1 MRRLVPV
8 LVAVLFLGSLSARE
22 NGGLRRVNLYLQP
35 GVDAISAQRRLHELG
50 FVSDVTPTFG
60 DRLSGLIADNKWNA
74 VLGSGLVRRIAVGPV
89 VADPM
94 PRTPQRYKAR
104 IRYLIDADRNR
115 HALEFRRMVAAMQAA
130 GFVKDAGLE
139 QEELYDDP
147 ITGMIPAT
155 GLARFL
161 AAPHVQT
168 VLLVPEGHSLPPGD
182 QPVLVEASLTTQVG
196 PTRQRELFDKTNAM
210 LRPLGWV
217 AAPGYDHRNYTR
229 MLGWLPSQHLESVL
243 LASTT
248 RDPQARR
255 NLLVEMPLISTND
268 PFAVTGWI
276 LVNAEIRFEP
286 LDAREALLE
295 RLTRLGFEPESDEEM
310 REGLVGILRGRVP
323 TRSVERIRN
332 LPDVRAVAVDRRN
345 AVERLAPILALRV
358 IPEPEGSEP
367 PAPLPADRAAA
378 PSKLSVDLRRLLAEI
393 GEGSDRPI
401 RVEVLLRET
410 PNEHDSRWLNALSEM
425 RALMEFDGRIG
436 PLVCGTVL
444 PANVK
449 ALAERPEVSTIR
461 LPQMPWTADLAQV
474 TDSGLEGVDFV
485 PLFRQPAQAQPLAA
499 LVRHRSP
506 SRMAV
511 VDVDFSGFA
520 SQVGQRLPA
529 NTRLLDFTGERS
541 PDLRPDP
548 SPEGEGPGSGTRLA
562 LALAEQGADELLLIR
577 IAPDAPYMLEQ
588 VARAM
593 QGRGWRSDAV
603 VRREAELRQE
613 NSRLQRER
621 ADLRVRRRLLL
632 NDFRD
637 DEESKAALQA
647 LQRAERELE
656 AREQAFKE
664 RQSRFLQLVS
674 QADQLRGVD
683 TVLIGPLWLNGQ
695 PNLPEL
701 ASRQRYL
708 HQHHTVSRDRLPDAA
723 WVQAVP
729 RLRDSSWQ
737 DIFRDADGDQAME
750 FLPQSGDPRFPED
763 LAWLAWKPNGS
774 GSKDSGNQAGT
785 AEAVLQELP
794 AGAVVQVTL
803 QWREVHDPAYKQN
816 WAEDPYRQP
825 LASFRVVVLKQ
836 SDPAG
841 QRGLPDDLFS
851 AVARSP
857 DWVDRIDN
865 DKRTA
870 IYEATARFQVPE
882 GGGRFAV
889 RVEGSAPKSVLPP
902 QAAPIPG
909 MQQAETKPWLRVE
922 VIDPIH
928 RRQGKVLF
936 ESPAPPSD
944 KLRP

>member
-22 NGGLRRVNLYLQP
+22 NDGLRRVNLYLQP
-35 GVDAISAQRRLHELG
+35 GVDAIPAQRRLHELG
-50 FVSDVTPTFG
+50 FVSDVAPSSG
-60 DRLSGLIADNKWNA
+60 DRLSGLIAEEKLNA
-74 VLGSGLVRRIAVGPV
+74 LLSSGLLRRVAVGPV
-89 VADPM
+89 VADPI
-94 PRTPQRYKAR
+94 PRIPQRYKAR

-115 HALEFRRMVAAMQAA
+115 HALEFRRMVAAMQGA

-147 ITGMIPAT
+147 ISGMIPTT

-161 AAPHVQT
+161 AAPFLQT

-182 QPVLVEASLTTQVG
+182 QPVLVEASLTTRLG
-196 PTRQRELFDKTNAM
+196 PTRQRELFDNTNAM

-243 LASTT
+243 LGSTT

-255 NLLVEMPLISTND
+255 NLLVQMPLISAND

-276 LVNAEIRFEP
+276 LVNVEIRFEP
-286 LDAREALLE
+286 LDVREALLE
-295 RLTRLGFEPESDEEM
+295 RLTRLGFEPDSDEEL

-323 TRSVERIRN
+323 TRIIERIRN
-332 LPDVRAVAVDRRN
+332 LPDVREVVVDRRN

-367 PAPLPADRAAA
+367 PSPSPEGRAAS
-378 PSKLSVDLRRLLAEI
+378 PSKLSVDLRRFLAEI

-410 PNEHDSRWLNALSEM
+410 PDEHDSRWQNGLSEM
-425 RALMEFDGRIG
+425 RALMAFDGRIG
-436 PLVCGTVL
+436 PLVCGSIL
-444 PANVK
+444 PADVK

-461 LPQMPWTADLAQV
+461 MPQMPWTADLAQV
-474 TDSGLEGVDFV
+474 TNSGLVGVDFV

-499 LVRHRSP
+499 LIRHRSP

-511 VDVDFSGFA
+511 VDVDFAGFA

-529 NTRLLDFTGERS
+529 NTRLLDFTGERN

-548 SPEGEGPGSGTRLA
+548 SPEAENLGSGTRLA
-562 LALAEQGADELLLIR
+562 LALAQQGADELLLIR
-577 IAPDAPYMLEQ
+577 VAPDAPYMLEQ

-593 QGRGWRSDAV
+593 HGRGWRSDAV

-637 DEESKAALQA
+637 DEESKAALEA
-647 LQRAERELE
+647 LQRAERDLE
-656 AREQAFKE
+656 ARERAFKE
-664 RQSRFLQLVS
+664 RQSRFLQLIS

-708 HQHHTVSRDRLPDAA
+708 YQHHTVSRDRLPDVA

-729 RLRDSSWQ
+729 RLRDTSWQ
-737 DIFRDADGDQAME
+737 DIFRDVDGDQAME
-750 FLPQSGDPRFPED
+750 FLPQAADARFPKD
-763 LAWLAWKPNGS
+763 LAWLAWKLGDNGLD
-774 GSKDSGNQAGT
+774 DSGKQAGT
-785 AEAVLQELP
+785 VEIVFQELP

-803 QWREVHDPAYKQN
+803 QWREVHDPAYKRS
-816 WAEDPYRQP
+816 WEEDPYRQP
-825 LASFRVVVLKQ
+825 LATFRLVVLKQ
-836 SDPAG
+836 SDPSG
-841 QRGLPDDLFS
+841 RLGLPADLFVT
-851 AVARSP
+851 AARSP

-909 MQQAETKPWLRVE
+909 EQQAETKPWLRVE

-928 RRQGKVLF
+928 RRQGQVVF
-936 ESPAPPSD
+936 ESPAPDSD
-944 KLRP
+944 RLRP

>member
-22 NGGLRRVNLYLQP
+22 NDSLRRVNLYLRP
-35 GVDAISAQRRLHELG
+35 GVDSISAQRRLHELG
-50 FVSDVTPTFG
+50 FISDAAPSSG
-60 DRLSGLIADNKWNA
+60 DRLSGVIAENKLN
-74 VLGSGLVRRIAVGPV
+74 VLLSSGLVRRVAIGPGI
-89 VADPM
+89 ADPM
-94 PRTPQRYKAR
+94 PRTPQQYKAR

-147 ITGMIPAT
+147 ISGMIPTT
-155 GLARFL
+155 GLSRFL
-161 AAPHVQT
+161 AAPFLQT
-168 VLLVPEGHSLPPGD
+168 VLLVPDGHSLPPGD
-182 QPVLVEASLTTQVG
+182 QPVLVEASLTTRLG
-196 PTRQRELFDKTNAM
+196 PTRQRELFEKTNAM

-217 AAPGYDHRNYTR
+217 AAPGYDHRNFTR

-243 LASTT
+243 LGTTT

-255 NLLVEMPLISTND
+255 NLLVEMPLISGND
-268 PFAVTGWI
+268 PFAVTGWV
-276 LVNAEIRFEP
+276 LVNVEIRFEP
-286 LDAREALLE
+286 LDVREALLE
-295 RLTRLGFEPESDEEM
+295 RLTRLGFEPESDEEL
-310 REGLVGILRGRVP
+310 REGLIGIVRGRAP
-323 TRSVERIRN
+323 TRVVERIRT
-332 LPDVRAVAVDRRN
+332 LPDVRAVAVDRQN
-345 AVERLAPILALRV
+345 AVERLAPILALKV
-358 IPEPEGSEP
+358 IPEPEGSQPPSPP
-367 PAPLPADRAAA
+367 PAERAAS
-378 PSKLSVDLRRLLAEI
+378 PTKLSVDLRRLLAEI
-393 GEGSDRPI
+393 GEVSDRLI

-410 PNEHDSRWLNALSEM
+410 PDEHDPRWLNALSEM
-425 RALMEFDGRIG
+425 RALMAFDGRIG
-436 PLVCGTVL
+436 PLVCGSIL
-444 PANVK
+444 LADVK
-449 ALAERPEVSTIR
+449 ALAERPEVSTVR
-461 LPQMPWTADLAQV
+461 LPQMPWTADLAEVQ
-474 TDSGLEGVDFV
+474 DSGLAGVDFV
-485 PLFRQPAQAQPLAA
+485 PLFRQPALAQPLAA
-499 LVRHRSP
+499 LIRHRSP

-520 SQVGQRLPA
+520 SLVGQRLPV
-529 NTRLLDFTGERS
+529 NTRLLDFTGERN

-548 SPEGEGPGSGTRLA
+548 SPEGEGLGSGTRLA
-562 LALAEQGADELLLIR
+562 LALAQEGADELLLIR

-637 DEESKAALQA
+637 DEETKAALEA
-647 LQRAERELE
+647 LQRAERNLE
-656 AREQAFKE
+656 SREQAFKE

-674 QADQLRGVD
+674 QANQLRGID
-683 TVLIGPLWLNGQ
+683 TIVIGPLWLNGQ

-708 HQHHTVSRDRLPDAA
+708 YQHHTVSRDRLPDVA

-737 DIFRDADGDQAME
+737 DIFRDTDDDQAMD
-750 FLPQSGDPRFPED
+750 FLPQAGDSRFPKD

-774 GSKDSGNQAGT
+774 GPSDPDHPAHG
-785 AEAVLQELP
+785 AETVLQELP

-803 QWREVHDPAYKQN
+803 QWREVHDPAYKQS
-816 WAEDPYRQP
+816 WEEDPYRQP
-825 LASFRVVVLKQ
+825 LANFRVVVLKQ

-841 QRGLPDDLFS
+841 RLGLPADLFVT
-851 AVARSP
+851 AARSP

-889 RVEGSAPKSVLPP
+889 RIEGSAPKSVLPP
-902 QAAPIPG
+902 QAAPLPG
-909 MQQAETKPWLRVE
+909 EQQAETKPWIRVK

-928 RRQGKVLF
+928 RRQGQVLF
-936 ESPAPPSD
+936 ESPAPDGD